1 MSPEEVK
8 NLEVKGYDN
17 IYTIGDC
24 DGLNEEAAKELAKLL
39 KAAGWETLVLQS
51 GEGMRQEVKWESPTS
66 LKEREQDLE
75 IIKKILPNMR
85 IASGYEEVIYFASL
99 TWHYIFS
106 STEKTERENPN
117 KIH

>member
-1 MSPEEVK
+1 
-8 NLEVKGYDN
+8 
-17 IYTIGDC
+17 
-24 DGLNEEAAKELAKLL
+24 
-39 KAAGWETLVLQS
+39 LVLQS
-51 GEGMRQEVKWESPTS
+51 GEGIRQEVKWESPTS

-85 IASGYEEVIYFASL
+85 IASIYEEVIYFASL
-99 TWHYIFS
+99 AWYYIFS